1 MALYLEHFGIREHP
15 FKLTPTTEFFYRGG
29 VRGEILD
36 ALLYSIQNSEGILK
50 VSGEVGSGKTML
62 CRTLMENLPP
72 GVEIVYVANPSL
84 TGREILYNISEELG
98 LPVDGDKAGAVRLLQ
113 DHLVEQHAQGRHVV
127 VCIDEAQA
135 MPDESLEEIRLLSN
149 LETSRH
155 KLLQIVLFGQPELD
169 DKLARQEMRQLRE
182 RIITDFKLPPLSA
195 ADVRD
200 YISTRLRAAGY
211 QGAQLFS
218 DSACK
223 GIHKVSQGLSRRVN
237 ILADKALLSAFSRNA
252 RSVGREDFKV
262 AAHDA
267 RFTKMRYRSKNPPT
281 DGAKN
286 WMRFA
291 PWGGA
296 VAVMLLASI
305 AFISVGKDDNAVA
318 ANESPPLES
327 PPLIEIAESSEIA
340 EEIAESAPAVTPA
353 DEIAE
358 SAPAVTPAYSAA
370 DFEALS
376 DAWTQPASEEFFGGE
391 SATPTQVFAV
401 VDDAQIGG
409 EITVTESVA
418 TAVESVAVVAPA
430 PEEESPV
437 VVSAVD
443 EESPVIASVVDE
455 ESPVVASAV
464 DEESPVVASAVEL
477 PDENQDN
484 APPLADDLTELPS
497 AEIADDGASEF
508 PIIGAEFAE
517 GPQVAVAAPAI
528 AVEIVRETVF
538 ITVVA
543 EPEPSAEPQAA
554 DNPKWDSM
562 PADSFLRRRLNAT
575 EAWLNS
581 NAGGYTARIM
591 TVNEGRAVY
600 VERFLRDFGRFYPV
614 RNLMVYPLRISSGE
628 QFVITYGAFD
638 SEIEAAG
645 FIARLPDYF
654 KGGRPFS
661 QATVE
666 SRLEALS
673 SW

>member
-353 DEIAE
+353 
-358 SAPAVTPAYSAA
+358 YSAS

-376 DAWTQPASEEFFGGE
+376 DAWTQPASEEFFGDE

-430 PEEESPV
+430 PDEESPV

-443 EESPVIASVVDE
+443 EESL
-455 ESPVVASAV
+455 
-464 DEESPVVASAVEL
+464 VVASAVEL

-484 APPLADDLTELPS
+484 APPLTDDNAPPLTDDLTELPS

-581 NAGGYTARIM
+581 NSGGYTARIM

-661 QATVE
+661 QATAE

>member
-353 DEIAE
+353 
-358 SAPAVTPAYSAA
+358 YSAA

-464 DEESPVVASAVEL
+464 DEESPVVVSAVEL